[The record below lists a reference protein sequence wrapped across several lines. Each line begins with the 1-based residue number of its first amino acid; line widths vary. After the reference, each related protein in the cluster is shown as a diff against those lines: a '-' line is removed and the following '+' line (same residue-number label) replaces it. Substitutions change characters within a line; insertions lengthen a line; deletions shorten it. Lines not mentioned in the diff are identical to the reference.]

1 MEATP
6 ASAPSAQ
13 KRCPAL
19 QRRAPHA
26 QAALAAKKA
35 GLPKPTVQ
43 RNSLSTGCHTSLTS
57 RMAQPGQRPLPC
69 GRLGCS
75 RPAHSAR
82 AASPLIS
89 ARARPEAG
97 SPERRASPPCP
108 PLPASRR
115 TALAESLLSPDSSAD
130 SGFGLGSCSETRV
143 PGIGLVFL
151 QWEQM
156 PEMTP
161 YNGPGTVPVRS

>member
-1 MEATP
+1 MEVTP

-26 QAALAAKKA
+26 QAVLAAKKA

-89 ARARPEAG
+89 ARARPGAG

-115 TALAESLLSPDSSAD
+115 TALAESLLSPTALLTQVSASAAVQKPECPALD
-130 SGFGLGSCSETRV
+130 LFFCNGSKCQR
-143 PGIGLVFL
+143 
-151 QWEQM
+151 
-156 PEMTP
+156 
-161 YNGPGTVPVRS
+161 

>member
-26 QAALAAKKA
+26 QAVLAAKKA

-89 ARARPEAG
+89 ARARPGAG

-115 TALAESLLSPDSSAD
+115 TALAESLLSPTALLTQVSASAAVQKPECPALD
-130 SGFGLGSCSETRV
+130 LFFCNGSKCQR
-143 PGIGLVFL
+143 
-151 QWEQM
+151 
-156 PEMTP
+156 
-161 YNGPGTVPVRS
+161 